1 MASNPMSGGQKAP
14 ARRLSWNDP
23 DVRSVVYQIVA
34 LAAVGLIGWF
44 LVSNTLY
51 NLQTRNIASGFDF
64 LSREAGFA
72 IGEGPIPFEP
82 SDTYARAIL
91 VGLLNTLRIAV
102 IGIILATILGT
113 IIGIARLSK
122 NWLVAKLSS
131 IYVEVVRN
139 VPLLLQLF
147 FWYAIITE
155 TMPGP
160 RSAFH
165 PLPGI
170 FISNRGIKLPAPSD
184 HFAFDLAG
192 LGFLVALVLA
202 VIVSH
207 WARKRQDATGQPF
220 PVWRTAIALVIG
232 LPLLGWI
239 IGGAPLEL
247 DVPRLQGFN
256 FVGGATL
263 TPEFAALLAGLVIY
277 TAGFIAEVVRSG
289 IQAVS
294 HGQWEAA
301 EALGG
306 ASWIAVSIGGNDLL
320 KIIGDHILNL
330 TYEPF
335 RGELDLFGQ
344 RTREAMRLIRGY
356 NSEAPVFVLGLFNP
370 FRGFFADL
378 PEAERILEDW
388 NGVLREA
395 AECGDAVFVPI
406 ADLFAGREAELVS
419 DDGLHPNGSGYALIG
434 ERIFSR
440 IVPMREAAAGAGAG
454 GQT

>member
-1 MASNPMSGGQKAP
+1 MATNPMSGGQKAP

-23 DVRSVVYQIVA
+23 DVRSVVYQVLA

-72 IGEGPIPFEP
+72 IGEGAISFEP

-102 IGIILATILGT
+102 VGIILATIIGT
-113 IIGIARLSK
+113 IVGIARLSR
-122 NWLVAKLSS
+122 NWLIAKLSS
-131 IYVEVVRN
+131 LYVEVVRN

-155 TMPGP
+155 AMPGP
-160 RSAFH
+160 RAAFH
-165 PLPGI
+165 PMPGI

-184 HFAFDLAG
+184 HFAFDLAA
-192 LGFLVALVLA
+192 LGFLLAIVLM
-202 VIVSH
+202 VFVSR
-207 WARKRQDATGQPF
+207 WAHKRQDATGLPF
-220 PVWRTAIALVIG
+220 PVWRTGIALVLG
-232 LPLLGWI
+232 LPIVGWV

-247 DVPRLQGFN
+247 DIPRLQGFN

-289 IQAVS
+289 IQAVN

-301 EALGG
+301 DALG
-306 ASWIAVSIGGNDLL
+306 L
-320 KIIGDHILNL
+320 KRD
-330 TYEPF
+330 
-335 RGELDLFGQ
+335 Q
-344 RTREAMRLIRGY
+344 
-356 NSEAPVFVLGLFNP
+356 
-370 FRGFFADL
+370 
-378 PEAERILEDW
+378 
-388 NGVLREA
+388 VLR
-395 AECGDAVFVPI
+395 
-406 ADLFAGREAELVS
+406 LVI
-419 DDGLHPNGSGYALIG
+419 LPQAL
-434 ERIFSR
+434 RV
-440 IVPMREAAAGAGAG
+440 IVPPMTSQYLNITKNSSLAVAIGYPDIVSVANTTLNQT
-454 GQT
+454 GQAIEGILIIMGVYLSISLSISMFMNWYNKHIALVER